1 MPKNSTNILI
11 NPITNKK
18 YIVIDAE
25 GHIYLYEKFYNVNV
39 DSTSNLHGASGKV
52 VKVFPAVIIDNNQ
65 KKRVRCVDKFK
76 PGIYNLDNLSSRL
89 SAKLK
94 NFIQAEGEL
103 FNFDKENPFAMK
115 IFKKGIDFSR
125 AETNARFLYKLYP
138 KGSLEPVRYGESGV
152 FIISEFIQGEPL
164 KAPLFDNYKEW
175 HFHDRIE
182 FIWQIFL
189 QLHQLHNN
197 TPNGRAGIHLD
208 LKPANILIEFINQK
222 KANDFISHVNAKIID
237 FDLSYDI
244 KSSITDFKGRV
255 VTRLDQ
261 AVYTKVRAG
270 TPLYIAPEII
280 IGDEPFIGER
290 TDLYSLAAIIFA
302 VFGAIDPLICKK
314 EVLNRIQTSFN
325 NLPCIQLDE
334 AGLLGEHMIPSS
346 HWLNTDPEFKK
357 YIFTFLC
364 SLGSVNYNLRPT
376 TERAL
381 KFFTSLRLLNI
392 CFMKVSE
399 FIKDDVEQNREQIKD
414 LNKSIKIYK
423 KKLID
428 LACCKDPSFIIIRNN
443 HQNYQ
448 LSKEEW
454 FNSSKY
460 NDVLIFNTENN
471 DWFVVENNW
480 AEQND
485 CKLSY
490 DNCHAIINPSLL
502 AYLDYLEYEGVI
514 DNTVLTH
521 EARRIYEDIVRW
533 QYNLVKCLNV
543 DEMSYDN
550 IVNHFITQKY
560 SDDTSPIEKFVH
572 YYLNH
577 IYCDRISTYQKEKI
591 KGFFKKLVG
600 YVQEKGNDNK
610 QIVVNIAEKIF
621 NNIITDFQASTRQHD
636 VFFASILEQYELLEL
651 FDISEEEP
659 SQDNIIFLNSLTEFV
674 VRDEDFDDYVD
685 DYEPFPNYSIS

>member
-164 KAPLFDNYKEW
+164 N
-175 HFHDRIE
+175 
-182 FIWQIFL
+182 
-189 QLHQLHNN
+189 QLHNN

-261 AVYTKVRAG
+261 AVYTKV
-270 TPLYIAPEII
+270 LKY
-280 IGDEPFIGER
+280 
-290 TDLYSLAAIIFA
+290 
-302 VFGAIDPLICKK
+302 PLI
-314 EVLNRIQTSFN
+314 
-325 NLPCIQLDE
+325 
-334 AGLLGEHMIPSS
+334 
-346 HWLNTDPEFKK
+346 FKQ
-357 YIFTFLC
+357 
-364 SLGSVNYNLRPT
+364 
-376 TERAL
+376 
-381 KFFTSLRLLNI
+381 NI
-392 CFMKVSE
+392 
-399 FIKDDVEQNREQIKD
+399 D
-414 LNKSIKIYK
+414 LN
-423 KKLID
+423 
-428 LACCKDPSFIIIRNN
+428 
-443 HQNYQ
+443 
-448 LSKEEW
+448 
-454 FNSSKY
+454 
-460 NDVLIFNTENN
+460 
-471 DWFVVENNW
+471 
-480 AEQND
+480 
-485 CKLSY
+485 
-490 DNCHAIINPSLL
+490 
-502 AYLDYLEYEGVI
+502 
-514 DNTVLTH
+514 
-521 EARRIYEDIVRW
+521 
-533 QYNLVKCLNV
+533 
-543 DEMSYDN
+543 
-550 IVNHFITQKY
+550 
-560 SDDTSPIEKFVH
+560 
-572 YYLNH
+572 
-577 IYCDRISTYQKEKI
+577 
-591 KGFFKKLVG
+591 
-600 YVQEKGNDNK
+600 
-610 QIVVNIAEKIF
+610 
-621 NNIITDFQASTRQHD
+621 
-636 VFFASILEQYELLEL
+636 
-651 FDISEEEP
+651 
-659 SQDNIIFLNSLTEFV
+659 
-674 VRDEDFDDYVD
+674 
-685 DYEPFPNYSIS
+685 